1 MIVNNRSTQTVKQ
14 TVGDMLGGISKFWVA
29 AGGSSMT
36 ALVTL
41 YPHARWLPIVSGAIT
56 ALLVYLVPNGPV
68 TVPIQST
75 NTVPSEDLP
84 KEGSQ
89 S

>member
-1 MIVNNRSTQTVKQ
+1 MIVNNHSTQVAKQ
-14 TVGDMLGGISKFWVA
+14 SLGDILGSISKFWVA

-68 TVPIQST
+68 SVPTSNT
-75 NTVPSEDLP
+75 NTVPQETLP